1 MGTNQDISFPPFPT
15 GTTKISY
22 FDELKDDLTGN
33 KISQLKHM
41 VTTVIWALSV
51 KKKDKKLST
60 SKWKLYGETIYIMYP
75 AN

>member
-41 VTTVIWALSV
+41 VTTVTWALNV
-51 KKKDKKLST
+51 KKKQRQEAK
-60 SKWKLYGETIYIMYP
+60 YF
-75 AN
+75 